1 MMQFFKPGTIWY
13 NSRTNHLYAIISV
26 TDDLVAY
33 FTPYEKEIRHKAF
46 KEFELMFNK
55 GNFNIYAEV

>member
-1 MMQFFKPGTIWY
+1 MEFFNAGTIWY

-33 FTPYEKEIRHKAF
+33 FTPYEKEIRYKSY
-46 KEFELMFNK
+46 KDFELMYNK
-55 GNFNIYAEV
+55 GSFKLYSDF